1 MPKQKND
8 EFTVR
13 VGEQVARLHQRRGT
27 VNWSFKVRTASGA
40 WTSQTAGTAD
50 FAAAKEKARDHLNE
64 VRFLIKHDMAP
75 RVRKFSAVADACL
88 KVMEQERSTAG
99 RRSAAEDYIYALKS
113 YHIPFF
119 GDVNIGS
126 IDRQRLANFDEWR
139 SEKLGRRPK
148 KSTIQTHNAALQR
161 VFDHGLRQGWV
172 KEWQVPSL
180 TNEGADG
187 ETRATFTPA
196 EFAKLTTFLERWA
209 CGGRKGMSRQIR
221 TVLREW
227 VQFVALTGVRPGTET
242 ASIRW
247 CDLRQDKV
255 VNTPIIRV
263 MIADG
268 KTGRREIIAPAAV
281 QECLDRLKAFNVNA
295 KDDWPIFAILDGSYP
310 GNHLCEGFRRVVE
323 QDDLKLRY
331 DSNGDVRTA
340 YSLRHFYATE
350 QRRRGLGYE
359 TLKNQMGTSVG
370 MLEQHYDH
378 VKTSE
383 EAAKIVGALP
393 PEAALGIGIKATG
406 DNRRLVLVNGSIRL
420 AS

>member
-1 MPKQKND
+1 VPKQKND

-13 VGEQVARLHQRRGT
+13 VGEQVARLHRRTGT
-27 VNWSFKVRTASGA
+27 ANWSFKVRTPSGA
-40 WTSQTAGTAD
+40 WKPYTAGTSD
-50 FAAAKEKARDHLNE
+50 FAAAKEKARDHLTE
-64 VRFLIKHDMAP
+64 IKVLLKHGMAP
-75 RVRKFSAVADACL
+75 EVRKFGAVAAACI
-88 KVMEQERSTAG
+88 KVLEEERAVA
-99 RRSAAEDYIYALKS
+99 RRQSAAEDYIYALKS

-119 GDVNIGS
+119 GSVNVGS
-126 IDRQRLANFDEWR
+126 IDGKMLAQFDDWR
-139 SEKLGRRPK
+139 SEKLGRTPK
-148 KSTIQTHNAALQR
+148 KSTIQTHNAAMQR

-172 KEWQVPSL
+172 KQWQVPTL
-180 TNEGADG
+180 TNHGAEG

-196 EFAKLTTFLERWA
+196 EFDKLTAYLERWA
-209 CGGRKGMSRQIR
+209 GEGRNGISRQIR
-221 TVLREW
+221 IVLREW

-247 CDLRQDKV
+247 CDIRPDTV
-255 VNTPIIRV
+255 GNTPIIRI
-263 MIADG
+263 MISDG
-268 KTGRREIIAPAAV
+268 KTGRREIIAPAAA

-295 KDDWPIFAILDGSYP
+295 KPDWPIFAILDGRYP

-323 QDDLKLRY
+323 QDDLKLRH

-370 MLEQHYDH
+370 MLEAHYDH
-378 VKTSE
+378 VKTSD
-383 EAAKIVGALP
+383 EAARIVGTLP

-406 DNRRLVLVNGSIRL
+406 DSRRLVLVNGSIRL

>member
-27 VNWSFKVRTASGA
+27 ANWSFKVRTPSGE
-40 WTSQTAGTAD
+40 WKSHSTGTAD
-50 FAAAKEKARDHLNE
+50 LTAARDKARDHLTE
-64 VRFLIKHDMAP
+64 VKFLLKHDMSP
-75 RVRKFSAVADACL
+75 EVRKFAAVANACL
-88 KVMEQERSTAG
+88 KVLEQERLFARRQSSAG
-99 RRSAAEDYIYALKS
+99 DYIYALKR
-113 YHIPFF
+113 YHIPFL
-119 GDVNIGS
+119 GSVNIGS
-126 IDRQRLANFDEWR
+126 IDGTMLAKFDAWR
-139 SEKLGRRPK
+139 SERLGRTPK
-148 KSTIQTHNAALQR
+148 KSTVQNHNAALQR
-161 VFDHGLRQGWV
+161 VFDHALRQGWV
-172 KEWQVPSL
+172 KQWQVPAL
-180 TNEGADG
+180 TNDGADG
-187 ETRATFTPA
+187 DCRATFTPA
-196 EFAKLTTFLERWA
+196 EFDKLTAYLERWA
-209 CGGRKGMSRQIR
+209 GEGRKGISRQIR

-247 CDLRQDKV
+247 CDIRRDTV
-255 VNTPIIRV
+255 GNTPIIRI
-263 MIADG
+263 MISDG
-268 KTGRREIIAPAAV
+268 KTGRREIIAPAAA

-295 KDDWPIFAILDGSYP
+295 KEDWPIFAILDRRYP
-310 GNHLCEGFRRVVE
+310 GNSLCEGFRRVVE

-393 PEAALGIGIKATG
+393 PAAALGIGITANG
-406 DNRRLVLVNGSIRL
+406 DSRRLVVVNGSIRL